1 MSASRTM
8 RRVFAWLLLIATPLT
23 PITLPLPGGWAAF
36 GEALAQQG
44 NKPALALIPLA
55 RREGVKTLAAARI
68 EEYLRAMIEAGGV
81 VTLIPEDVVST
92 GRPRRKTRRAKTP
105 QQTEAQKQLDKA
117 DEALIAGRDGLQAGD
132 DLATA
137 FRLLEAAI
145 ARYEEHFVELVDF
158 TKLVDAYARAA
169 EAALKLG
176 KKREAKALVTKALT
190 IQPTFV
196 LDNVRSYPELV
207 ELLKET
213 RERLTKRRAGDI
225 EVSANVEGA
234 VVFVDG
240 VRLGEAPAEAKDLLP
255 GTHYVQVKKD
265 NAEPWGRAVTVRG
278 RTVKVAAKLEV
289 EEDEGSEI
297 ALAVRYTDI
306 KPIPEKGEYHTKL
319 VRNFSFMFARQIQ
332 AQYLL
337 YGVLATTMRGIELH
351 LFLFDFKARK
361 VAALQPVEFA
371 SNLGNMQ
378 MKILEAEGYVRAAV
392 ASFPADRVVAD
403 VPEVYTR
410 TAAAPSRPAVV
421 APPPV
426 VVAPDPKPDPRPD
439 PRPDPQPDPDPRP
452 DPEPRP
458 TSPVVT
464 GPQTKPNTPIKPK
477 TDPYAGLVKDED
489 ESVVKKWW
497 FWTVLGVVAA
507 GGGAA
512 AYYML
517 SQEPAASPNFKVDAV
532 IAP

>member
-1 MSASRTM
+1 MHASRTM
-8 RRVFAWLLLIATPLT
+8 RRASAWTMLVAMLCS
-23 PITLPLPGGWAAF
+23 PISAPLPGGWF
-36 GEALAQQG
+36 GVGEVVAQQG
-44 NKPALALIPLA
+44 SKPGLALVPLA

-81 VTLIPEDVVST
+81 VTLIPEDVVSS
-92 GRPRRKTRRAKTP
+92 GRPRRQSRRTKSVA
-105 QQTEAQKQLDKA
+105 QSESQKQLDKA
-117 DEALIAGRDGLQAGD
+117 DEALIAGRDSLQAGD
-132 DLATA
+132 DLAMA
-137 FRLLEAAI
+137 YRLLEAAI
-145 ARYEEHFVELVDF
+145 DRYEKHFIELVDF

-176 KKREAKALVTKALT
+176 KKSDATALVTKALT

-207 ELLKET
+207 ELLKTT
-213 RERLTKRRAGDI
+213 RERLAKRRAGSI
-225 EVSANVEGA
+225 EVTANVEGA
-234 VVFVDG
+234 AVFVDG
-240 VRLGEAPAEAKDLLP
+240 VRLGSAPAEAKELYP

-265 NAEPWGRAVTVRG
+265 NAEPWGKAVTVRG
-278 RTVKVAAKLEV
+278 RTVKVNAKLEV
-289 EEDEGSEI
+289 EEEEGSEI
-297 ALAVRYTDI
+297 ALAVRFSDI

-319 VRNFSFMFARQIQ
+319 VRNYSFMFARQIQ

-337 YGVLATTMRGIELH
+337 YGVLANSARGIELH

-371 SNLGNMQ
+371 ANLANMQ
-378 MKILEAEGYVRAAV
+378 MKILEAEGYVRAAI
-392 ASFPADRVVAD
+392 ASFPADRVVSD

-410 TAAAPSRPAVV
+410 TAAAPATTVV

-426 VVAPDPKPDPRPD
+426 ITTPPPTTTTPPTR
-439 PRPDPQPDPDPRP
+439 DPDPVP
-452 DPEPRP
+452 EPKTDPEPTRP
-458 TSPVVT
+458 VSPVVT
-464 GPQTKPNTPIKPK
+464 GPKTTPNTPIKPK

-497 FWTVLGVVAA
+497 FWTVLGVVVA
-507 GGGAA
+507 GGAGTA
-512 AYYML
+512 AYLL